1 MSELMQ
7 QMIMTAQEQH
17 NRIYPCVP
25 ARTFEECF
33 TVEGEKLILWF
44 NTEDNSTH
52 LITSLVAR

>member
-7 QMIMTAQEQH
+7 QMILTAQEQH
-17 NRIYPCVP
+17 SQIYPCVP
-25 ARTFEECF
+25 ARTLEECF

-52 LITSLVAR
+52 LISSPVAS